1 MVLLQGPLWL
11 LIFEYTELFS
21 FSLSLP
27 INLLLL
33 YCILEKSGKEMGNY
47 KYLMAWFTI
56 HSMFYSTVTFITH
69 MGFHI
74 HGTTMMMFTVRNTFG
89 MPRIGIWILF
99 GICSICAG
107 CVLLILCIQ
116 FVYRYF
122 AMSHS
127 NKLKYFTGW
136 RRLYFVFFTLFVSI
150 IYGACGFVG
159 INSTPEK
166 DLRIRQAM
174 AEAYQVSPDDVNYM
188 GIEYFERTETNDI
201 LLNWLSIGAA
211 SAINCYFCT
220 AMTIILYC
228 GIKTYKKV
236 CNKTAHL
243 SNFMY
248 IQRQLFIALLVQTLT
263 PTVFIFIPCMIF
275 YVVPLFEYPMGV
287 DSNIVSISLV
297 TYPIVDP
304 IGVMLIIKNY
314 RIFLKNIF
322 TIKSLCPSC
331 KTTSA
336 SQPEGNLFQVKPF
349 SENQG
354 SLRFNSI
361 QN

>member
-1 MVLLQGPLWL
+1 
-11 LIFEYTELFS
+11 
-21 FSLSLP
+21 
-27 INLLLL
+27 
-33 YCILEKSGKEMGNY
+33 
-47 KYLMAWFTI
+47 
-56 HSMFYSTVTFITH
+56 

-74 HGTTMMMFTVRNTFG
+74 HGGTMMMFTVRNTFG

-166 DLRIRQAM
+166 DLSIRLAM
-174 AEAYQVSPDDVNYM
+174 AEAYQVSPDEVNYM

-236 CNKTAHL
+236 CHKTAHL
-243 SNFMY
+243 SNYMY
-248 IQRQLFIALLVQTLT
+248 IQRQLFIALLVQVWPKNIISYFKENGFQTLT

-275 YVVPLFEYPMGV
+275 YVVPLFEYPLGV

-304 IGVMLIIKNY
+304 TGVMLIIKNY

-322 TIKSLCPSC
+322 TVKLCCPFC
-331 KTTSA
+331 KNTSA